1 MNNEEKIL
9 SLLEQVAARLE
20 IVETNLTKTRED
32 QSGLCAQIAQMRE
45 EINQRFDLLE
55 ANMKYAWQDIAFVE
69 KRIKQHEKEFHN
81 VG

>member
-1 MNNEEKIL
+1 MSNEEKIL
-9 SLLEQVAARLE
+9 SLLEQVVARLE
-20 IVETNLTKTRED
+20 KVETNQTH
-32 QSGLCAQIAQMRE
+32 MRQ
-45 EINQRFDLLE
+45 EINERFDSLE